1 MPHELRHMP
10 TTRGA
15 ATTIANTASPEID
28 KKIMVFV
35 YGAGAV
41 AATSNSVSKYQRPV
55 QSQYQSVCRPQE
67 TQVGTDYTKSL
78 ESSKKSSNYPTQ
90 AGKAAARIG
99 YKYVVKIL
107 K

>member
-1 MPHELRHMP
+1 
-10 TTRGA
+10 
-15 ATTIANTASPEID
+15 
-28 KKIMVFV
+28 MVFV
-35 YGAGAV
+35 YGVGAV

-67 TQVGTDYTKSL
+67 TQFISTDYTKGL
-78 ESSKKSSNYPTQ
+78 ESAKKASSYSTQ